1 MSTQMES
8 SATSAATPI
17 SPAAVPA
24 ESGAPATTLRSVVA
38 NWAGLG
44 VNALLSLVLT
54 PILVRG
60 LGNLYFGMFMLV
72 ASVLDSCWLLDFGMR
87 SAMFRFLARHRGS
100 GERKEL
106 DCTFASGMVIACCSA
121 GLILLAAVIA
131 VYVAPRFF
139 AVALSQRPI
148 FRTLLLLCGG
158 SVAAAFLSQILGT
171 YLCAFRRFDFYNLN
185 SASNGI
191 LRAVLIIV
199 ALRLHGGVLA
209 VAAITLGCSLLSLL
223 ASSRLVRV
231 ADPALTL
238 SLRNISKTRIR
249 ELLGFSGNAFLG
261 TLGDQLRFFIDS
273 VVIGRVLGIAYITP
287 FVIPGRLM
295 VLFRELGL
303 SLASPLAGVMSEIA
317 GRKDHDALRASFL
330 RATRLCL
337 LLSLF
342 VSLLLVV
349 NGAALIRFWVGPGYA
364 SSYPLMLVMLSGYF
378 LMLGQQPSVDL
389 FLAQGRHRL
398 RGWWNL
404 GEGVANLGL
413 SVYWGMRYGL
423 VGIAMGTAA
432 PMIFV
437 QLFIQPWYALRTIG
451 LRPSRYLREAL
462 LGPALV
468 AVIVLG
474 VCGALRPWQ
483 HGYSVVWLLLS
494 AGWQAILYAALAW
507 RIALTA
513 SEREQFASRI
523 RRALRPAQS
532 PAR

>member
-1 MSTQMES
+1 
-8 SATSAATPI
+8 
-17 SPAAVPA
+17 
-24 ESGAPATTLRSVVA
+24 
-38 NWAGLG
+38 
-44 VNALLSLVLT
+44 VLT

-60 LGNLYFGMFMLV
+60 LGNLYFGMLMLV

-87 SAMFRFLARHRGS
+87 TAMFRFLARHRGS
-100 GERKEL
+100 GEREEL
-106 DCTFASGMVIACCSA
+106 DRTFASGMVIVCCSA
-121 GLILLAAVIA
+121 GLILLAAVAA

-139 AVALSQRPI
+139 EVAPSQRPV
-148 FRTLLLLCGG
+148 FRALILLCGG
-158 SVAAAFLSQILGT
+158 SVAAAFLSQIFGT
-171 YLCAFRRFDFYNLN
+171 TLCAFRRFDFYNLN
-185 SASNGI
+185 SASIGI
-191 LRAVLIIV
+191 LRAVLIVV

-223 ASSRLVRV
+223 ASALLVRM

-238 SLRNISKTRIR
+238 TLRNISKARIR

-261 TLGDQLRFFIDS
+261 TIGDQLRFFIDS
-273 VVIGRVLGIAYITP
+273 VVIGRVLGIAAITP

-303 SLASPLAGVMSEIA
+303 SLASPLAGVMSELA
-317 GRKDHDALRASFL
+317 GRGDEEALRTSFL

-342 VSLLLVV
+342 VSLQLLV
-349 NGAALIRFWVGPGYA
+349 NGAALIHLWVGPGYA

-378 LMLGQQPSVDL
+378 LMMAQLSSVDL
-389 FLAQGRHRL
+389 LLAQGRHRL

-404 GEGVANLGL
+404 GEGAANLAL

-423 VGIAMGTAA
+423 IGIALGTAA

-437 QLFIQPWYALRTIG
+437 QLFIQPWYAMRTIQ

-462 LGPALV
+462 LRPALV
-468 AVIVLG
+468 AAIVLG

-483 HGYSVVWLLLS
+483 HGYSVAWLLLS
-494 AGWQAILYAALAW
+494 GGWQAILYVALAW

-513 SEREQFASRI
+513 GEREQFTDWI
-523 RRALRPAQS
+523 RNAVRPAKLRSQ
-532 PAR
+532 